1 MVKVGRPDAIIRAMP
16 EGADRAP
23 KKVFTYDEAARLLP
37 EVRRI
42 TDEAYHAVEEISEN
56 ASSAEAAQ
64 PLVEAVVTRW
74 ANDVMNMG
82 IDVKGLWLIDFD
94 NGSGYYCWH
103 YPEEGLQFFH
113 NYEEGFRG
121 RTRIH

>member
-1 MVKVGRPDAIIRAMP
+1 MP
-16 EGADRAP
+16 EGADRNK

-42 TDEAYHAVEEISEN
+42 TDEAYHAVEEISET
-56 ASSAEAAQ
+56 AASAEAAQ
-64 PLVEAVVTRW
+64 PAVEAVVTRW

-94 NGSGYYCWH
+94 SGSGYYCWRH
-103 YPEEGLQFFH
+103 PEPGLQFFH
-113 NYEEGFRG
+113 GYEEGFRG
-121 RTRIH
+121 RVQLN

>member
-23 KKVFTYDEAARLLP
+23 KKTFTYDEAARLLP
-37 EVRRI
+37 EVRRL
-42 TDEAYHAVEEISEN
+42 TDEAYRA
-56 ASSAEAAQ
+56 
-64 PLVEAVVTRW
+64 VEAVVTRW

-113 NYEEGFRG
+113 TYEEGFRG

>member
-23 KKVFTYDEAARLLP
+23 KKSLHLRRGGPPPP
-37 EVRRI
+37 EVRRL

-64 PLVEAVVTRW
+64 PRSRPWSRA
-74 ANDVMNMG
+74 
-82 IDVKGLWLIDFD
+82 
-94 NGSGYYCWH
+94 
-103 YPEEGLQFFH
+103 
-113 NYEEGFRG
+113 G
-121 RTRIH
+121 RTT

>member
-1 MVKVGRPDAIIRAMP
+1 MP
-16 EGADRAP
+16 EGADRNK

-42 TDEAYHAVEEISEN
+42 TDEAYHAVEEISET
-56 ASSAEAAQ
+56 AASAEAAQ
-64 PLVEAVVTRW
+64 PAVEAVVTRW

-113 NYEEGFRG
+113 TYEEGFRG